1 MHLKW
6 GLRSSWGYGLELLE
20 TLLVL
25 IQVFTGKS
33 CGLVQGSE
41 EPDRFCKGENLSDA
55 WMARSLKTF
64 NLVVKTFHSFLSSLI
79 SGCSLAKAL
88 LLLLSVHSDIHADF
102 SHSAPLSGSSLPM

>member
-41 EPDRFCKGENLSDA
+41 EPDRFCKERICQMLGWQDL
-55 WMARSLKTF
+55 
-64 NLVVKTFHSFLSSLI
+64 
-79 SGCSLAKAL
+79 
-88 LLLLSVHSDIHADF
+88 
-102 SHSAPLSGSSLPM
+102 